1 MYIITNTATGDTLE
15 CDALSF
21 FKVSGTEY
29 VPAEQD
35 EADGFEALVII
46 HVSAGE
52 EYYERTSYALEGHEL
67 LHDEPIGIIT
77 EDEDIDAKEALAII
91 TGGAE

>member
-1 MYIITNTATGDTLE
+1 MYIITNPTTGDTLE

-29 VPAEQD
+29 IPAEQD
-35 EADGFEALVII
+35 EADGFEALVIV
-46 HVSAGE
+46 HTSATE
-52 EYYERTSYALEGHEL
+52 ERYISTTYALEGHEL
-67 LHDEPIGIIT
+67 LHDEPAGIIA
-77 EDEDIDAKEALAII
+77 EDEDIDADEALMII